1 MRVYLEIA
9 GDRAA
14 ENVEE
19 DRSSSGEDSREAIF
33 SSGKSESENIRG
45 REYLAPLNRID
56 ILS

>member
-19 DRSSSGEDSREAIF
+19 DRSSSGEDRP
-33 SSGKSESENIRG
+33 RG
-45 REYLAPLNRID
+45 D
-56 ILS
+56 ILTESLSLRILEEENT